1 MAFLAFALKG
11 DFEMLKKRI
20 IAVITA
26 IALTVAAVGGAAVV
40 ADSLG
45 LPVTPQVQ
53 ACNSPNGGGC

>member
-1 MAFLAFALKG
+1 
-11 DFEMLKKRI
+11 MLKKRI